1 WEKIVLNLISN
12 AFKYTLEGT
21 VAVMVSE
28 RNGLAELSVADT
40 GVGIPENELPRIFER
55 FHRVASVRGRTLEG
69 TGIGLALVHELVKLN
84 GGSVAVRS
92 AVGKGT
98 TFTVSLPFGSAHLP
112 HDRLRNEES
121 LTSIAFHPE
130 NYVAEAF
137 RWLTSGAYEPTEA
150 DRAEIELPSS
160 RTKGNRVLVADD
172 NSDMREYIRRL
183 LETRYM
189 VSTAANGREALDQL
203 SENPPDLILT
213 DIMMPDLDGFEL
225 LREVRARPA
234 TKTLPIILLSAR
246 AGEESRVEGLEAG
259 ADDYLVKPFAARELL
274 ARVDAHLS
282 LARMRR
288 EADEARRLTEV
299 RLGLALEAAKM
310 VAWEW
315 DPAEDRL
322 IATGDSRNILGVDLR
337 SLAESFALVYQDD
350 VKEHRAKVERIA
362 REGGSYFSEFRIR
375 RSDTGEPVWL
385 EERATAIVDEAGR
398 VTRVV
403 GVLTD
408 ITSRKASEE
417 QIRQRNIELE
427 RANSE
432 LEEFAYVASHDLQ
445 EPLRT
450 VNIYTD
456 LLVRRAGVQNN
467 EQLTKFAGFIHGG
480 VNRMELLISD
490 LLSYARVVHH
500 EQEPVS
506 SVRLSEAVANASDS
520 VHGLI
525 IETGAVVTYL
535 PEAAMVCA
543 ESSQLAQVFQ
553 NLLSNSIKYRR
564 ADSPPRIDISTRKA
578 GGEWLISISDNGIG
592 FEPEYAERIFGLF
605 KRLHK
610 SEYPGTGLGLAIC
623 KRIVER
629 YGGRIWAYSEGEGK
643 GATFYLALKAAEA

>member
-1 WEKIVLNLISN
+1 
-12 AFKYTLEGT
+12 
-21 VAVMVSE
+21 
-28 RNGLAELSVADT
+28 
-40 GVGIPENELPRIFER
+40 
-55 FHRVASVRGRTLEG
+55 VRGR
-69 TGIGLALVHELVKLN
+69 
-84 GGSVAVRS
+84 
-92 AVGKGT
+92 
-98 TFTVSLPFGSAHLP
+98 
-112 HDRLRNEES
+112 
-121 LTSIAFHPE
+121 AF
-130 NYVAEAF
+130 
-137 RWLTSGAYEPTEA
+137 
-150 DRAEIELPSS
+150 
-160 RTKGNRVLVADD
+160 
-172 NSDMREYIRRL
+172 
-183 LETRYM
+183 
-189 VSTAANGREALDQL
+189 
-203 SENPPDLILT
+203 
-213 DIMMPDLDGFEL
+213 
-225 LREVRARPA
+225 

-322 IATGDSRNILGVDLR
+322 IATGDSRNILGLDLR
-337 SLAESFALVYQDD
+337 NFAESFALVHQDE

-362 REGGSYFSEFRIR
+362 RDGGSYFSEFRIR
-375 RSDTGEPVWL
+375 RSDTGGTVWL

-450 VNIYTD
+450 VNIFTD
-456 LLVRRAGVQNN
+456 LLVRKAGLQND

-506 SVRLSEAVANASDS
+506 SVRLSEAVADASDS
-520 VHGLI
+520 IRGLI
-525 IETGAVVTYL
+525 TETGAVVTYL
-535 PEAAMVCA
+535 PDAVTVRA
-543 ESSQLAQVFQ
+543 ELSQLTQAFQ

-564 ADSPPRIDISTRKA
+564 EDTPPRIEISTRRA
-578 GGEWLISISDNGIG
+578 GDEWLISIRDNGIG

-629 YGGRIWAYSEGEGK
+629 YGGRIWANSEGEGK
-643 GATFYLALKAAEA
+643 GATFYIVLKAADA